1 MILVTG
7 AAGLVGHPVANRLA
21 RADEAVLATDARTP
35 DRALDCPFV
44 QADLRDA
51 AVVMSLFE
59 RHDVTEVVHAG
70 AISGSMVAPN
80 DPLRVMSVNITGT
93 LLIAE
98 ASRLAKVRRMV
109 GLSSIGV
116 YGNQVGTAP
125 VPESA
130 SRAAT
135 DVYSCSKIAME
146 SVLFGYVRNFGLRAV
161 VLRMSSIFGPGR
173 RTPCFIRSLLEAADE
188 GREVTA
194 SADTEHRRQFLYID
208 DAVEAVCLALAA
220 RELSE
225 FAYNITGGT
234 WLTEGEVV
242 AAASRAVPRLSA
254 KTGDVPALGLDG
266 RMGPLDIRLAVRDLG
281 YAPHTGLEE
290 GIVKYIEW
298 RRLQATRVTS

>member
-7 AAGLVGHPVANRLA
+7 AAGLVGHPVANRLVNA
-21 RADEAVLATDARTP
+21 GRSVLATDVRAP
-35 DRALDCPFV
+35 DRPLDCPFV

-51 AVVMSLFE
+51 PAIMALFE
-59 RHDVTEVVHAG
+59 DHAVTEVVHAG

-116 YGNQVGTAP
+116 YGNQAGTAP
-125 VPESA
+125 VPETA
-130 SRAAT
+130 PRTAT

-146 SVLFGYVRNFGLRAV
+146 SVLYAYARNFGLRAV
-161 VLRMSSIFGPGR
+161 VLRMSSVFGPGR

-194 SADTEHRRQFLYID
+194 SADREHRRQFLYVD
-208 DAVEAVCLALAA
+208 DAVEAVCLALMG
-220 RELSE
+220 RELPE
-225 FAYNITGGT
+225 FVYNITGGT

-242 AAASRAVPRLSA
+242 AAASRAVPRLTA
-254 KTGDVPALGLDG
+254 KTGDVPPLALDG
-266 RMGPLDIRLAVRDLG
+266 RMGPLDISLATRDLG
-281 YAPHTGLEE
+281 YAPRTGLEE
-290 GIVKYIEW
+290 GIIKYAAW
-298 RRLQATRVTS
+298 RQRQSKRGNQ